1 MDICTQISEIL
12 LRSAYEKTF
21 GSSQVIQFAGI
32 TLYSLK
38 EEARLP
44 EEKLQKCRILLNSF
58 CHRRKA
64 TLREL
69 QSQ

>member
-1 MDICTQISEIL
+1 MCH
-12 LRSAYEKTF
+12 YF
-21 GSSQVIQFAGI
+21 GVPMFAGI
-32 TLYSLK
+32 TLDSLK

-58 CHRRKA
+58 CPRRKA

-69 QSQ
+69 QSL

>member
-1 MDICTQISEIL
+1 M
-12 LRSAYEKTF
+12 
-21 GSSQVIQFAGI
+21 FAGI
-32 TLYSLK
+32 TLDSLK

-58 CHRRKA
+58 CPRRKA

-69 QSQ
+69 QSL